1 MDYQF
6 DLIVIGAGPGG
17 YVPAIRAAGEGMKT
31 AIIEKNLTGGTCLN
45 RGCIPTKTLLH
56 TAELYREMGDLEG
69 IGIYTE
75 GARLSMENLKARKD
89 EVSAGLRAGIEA
101 SLKKAKVTCIAGT
114 ARITG
119 EHEVTVTANGG
130 MTDKET
136 DDTETTV
143 YTARNILIATGSA
156 PVHIPVPGADLFGV
170 LDSDQLLDRAEP
182 PFERLV
188 IIGGGV
194 IGMEFASLY
203 EALGSRVT
211 VIEALDKV
219 LANFDK
225 EISQS
230 VKMLM
235 KKRGVDI
242 HTASTLKKIEKS
254 GEEFLCTYT
263 EKDQEQTVAADGVLI
278 AVGRKPVSADLFAPE
293 VPVET
298 ERGRVLVNGD
308 FQTAVPNIYAVGDV
322 IGGIQLAH
330 TATAEG
336 LHAVAHM
343 AGKEAVVRL
352 DLVPSCVYLNPEI
365 ASVGLTLDQ
374 AKAEGIPVK
383 SVKYPMSANGK
394 SFLSNQERGFI
405 KLVYREDNQKVLGAQ
420 MMCARATDMISIF
433 TTAIANGLTVEEMKK
448 AMYPHPTFSEG
459 IGEALELV

>member
-17 YVPAIRAAGEGMKT
+17 YVPAIKAANEGMKT
-31 AIIEKNLTGGTCLN
+31 AVIEKNLTGGTCLN

-56 TAELYREMGDLEG
+56 TAELYREMQTCEG
-69 IGIYTE
+69 IGIHTE
-75 GARLSMENLKARKD
+75 GIKLSMEALKARKD
-89 EVSAGLRAGIEA
+89 EVAAGLRAGIEA
-101 SLKKAKVTCIAGT
+101 SLKKAKVTCISGSAM
-114 ARITG
+114 ITG
-119 EHEVTVTANGG
+119 THEITVTGEN
-130 MTDKET
+130 ET
-136 DDTETTV
+136 SV
-143 YTARNILIATGSA
+143 YTAKNILIATGSV
-156 PVHIPVPGADLFGV
+156 PVHIPVPGADLPGV
-170 LDSDQLLDRAEP
+170 LDSDILLDRSEP

-203 EALGSRVT
+203 QSLGSKVT

-235 KKRGVDI
+235 KKRNIDI
-242 HTASTLKKIEKS
+242 HTSASLKKIEKS
-254 GEEFLCTYT
+254 GEELVCTYV
-263 EKDQEQTVAADGVLI
+263 EKEQEQTVSADGVLI
-278 AVGRKPVSADLFAPE
+278 AVGRKPMSANLFAPDLS
-293 VPVET
+293 VEM
-298 ERGRVLVNGD
+298 ERGRVLVNEK
-308 FQTAVPNIYAVGDV
+308 FQTTVPSIYAAGDV

-343 AGKEAVVRL
+343 AGKTAPVRL

-365 ASVGLTLDQ
+365 ASIGLTLEQ
-374 AKAEGIPVK
+374 AKANEIPVK

-405 KLVYREDNQKVLGAQ
+405 KIVYGADDHKVLGAQ
-420 MMCARATDMISIF
+420 MMCARATDMISVF
-433 TTAIANGLTVEEMKK
+433 TTAIANGLTVEEMKRV
-448 AMYPHPTFSEG
+448 MYPHPTFSEG
-459 IGEALELV
+459 IGEALELI